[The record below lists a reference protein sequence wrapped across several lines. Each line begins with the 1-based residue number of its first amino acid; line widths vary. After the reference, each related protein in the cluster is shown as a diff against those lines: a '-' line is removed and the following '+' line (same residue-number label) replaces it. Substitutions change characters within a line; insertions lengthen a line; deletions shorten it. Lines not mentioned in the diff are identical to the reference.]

1 MPFQGNP
8 SPHNIRQQTER
19 LLHEYEL
26 DDETLQKAQLEQH
39 KIFQNFPTSNTLAAP
54 KAPPLPAST
63 NPKDSPLLGPN
74 DSDNDCPETIF
85 DTQTGNTFLDNND
98 ESLAQTHIC
107 KKSALTRSQRQRLSE
122 LLALQSQ
129 VSEADGFSAFPVLR
143 NPDTQGH
150 IITQYEGINFFHI
163 QQMKK
168 AVTMY
173 GPHSPFTK
181 CYGIFYWKLYSL

>member
-1 MPFQGNP
+1 M
-8 SPHNIRQQTER
+8 
-19 LLHEYEL
+19 
-26 DDETLQKAQLEQH
+26 LE
-39 KIFQNFPTSNTLAAP
+39 
-54 KAPPLPAST
+54 
-63 NPKDSPLLGPN
+63 PN
-74 DSDNDCPETIF
+74 DSGNNSPKTPF
-85 DTQTGNTFLDNND
+85 DIKTDNTFLNNNNKFLPHTLNCKNLL
-98 ESLAQTHIC
+98 STH
-107 KKSALTRSQRQRLSE
+107 SPSGQRLSE

-181 CYGIFYWKLYSL
+181 EFLNVVASSTGNFTPYD